1 MYNLH
6 LSAEQLEIRDTVR
19 DFVER
24 EIKPIMLK
32 ADRIDVRD
40 RSLPMELLDQASQLG
55 MRTLALS
62 EDRGGVGADALTCCI
77 VTEELAAGDAD
88 IAVLFSETS
97 RLGHILF
104 DRVMT
109 DAQRGRFLPAFWE
122 NDRYHLAVADHEP
135 GNDTRLGVNYH
146 RPVAIAQDVKTTAT
160 KANDGSWLLNGSK
173 DCVANAPLAQ
183 LFAIEVKVA
192 GEPGTRFVLVPTDAP
207 GLTVRAHERP
217 WTHGPCGD
225 LEFKNCRVPA
235 DHLLDGKAS
244 DLLANAGMSGRGN
257 PLFQA
262 VNLGIARA
270 AYEAAVE
277 YAQIRVQG
285 GRPLAEHQAIAAKLA
300 DTVIRI
306 EVARA
311 AIWQAAWASD
321 HPEAYTDRSLSDLPL
336 QTIVQ
341 VFTGEMMLKA
351 AKDAAEVFGAMG
363 VMRDMPLQ
371 KYVHD
376 ARVGLHTGNGVGDA
390 KLRIAEA
397 IFRYRRPSDA
407 VPRAAE

>member
-1 MYNLH
+1 MYNLQ
-6 LSAEQLEIRDTVR
+6 LSAEQLEFRDTVR

-24 EIKPIMLK
+24 EIKPVMLK

-40 RSLPMELLDQASQLG
+40 RSLPMDLLDQVSQLG
-55 MRTLALS
+55 MRTLTTS

-88 IAVLFSETS
+88 IAALFSETL
-97 RLGHILF
+97 RVGHVLF
-104 DRVMT
+104 DQVMT
-109 DAQRGRFLPAFWE
+109 DAQRDRFLPAFLE
-122 NDRYHLAVADHEP
+122 NDRYHLAVADQEA

-146 RPVAIAQDVKTTAT
+146 RPVAIAPDVKTTAV
-160 KANDGSWLLNGSK
+160 KANDGAWLLNGNK
-173 DCVANAPLAQ
+173 DCVANAPLAC
-183 LFAIEVKVA
+183 LFAVEAKVA
-192 GEPGTRFVLVPTDAP
+192 GAPGTRFVLVPADAP

-217 WTHGPCGD
+217 WTHGPSGD
-225 LEFKNCRVPA
+225 LELKDCRVPA
-235 DHLLDGKAS
+235 DNLLDEKAS
-244 DLLANAGMSGRGN
+244 DLLAHADLSGRGT

-262 VNLGIARA
+262 LNLGIARA
-270 AYEAAVE
+270 AYDAAVD
-277 YAQIRVQG
+277 YVQIRIQG
-285 GRPLAEHQAIAAKLA
+285 GRPLAEHQAIACKLA
-300 DTVIRI
+300 DTAIRI

-321 HPEAYTDRSLSDLPL
+321 HPEAYGDRSLSDLPL
-336 QTIVQ
+336 QTIAQ
-341 VFTGEMMLKA
+341 AFTGEIVLKA

-376 ARVGLHTGNGVGDA
+376 ARVCLHTGNGAGDA

-397 IFRYRRPSDA
+397 IFHYRRPSDA
-407 VPRAAE
+407 MPRAAE

>member
-24 EIKPIMLK
+24 EIKPVMLK

-40 RSLPMELLDQASQLG
+40 RSLPMDLLDQASQLG

-62 EDRGGVGADALTCCI
+62 EDRGGVGADALTGCI

-88 IAVLFSETS
+88 IAALFSETS
-97 RLGHILF
+97 RLGHVLF
-104 DRVMT
+104 DQAMT
-109 DAQRGRFLPAFWE
+109 DAQRDRFLPAFLE
-122 NDRYHLAVADHEP
+122 NDGFHLAVADRET
-135 GNDTRLGVNYH
+135 GTDTRLGVNYS
-146 RPVAIAQDVKTTAT
+146 RPVAIARDVKTTAA
-160 KANDGSWLLNGSK
+160 KASDGAWLLNGNK
-173 DCVANAPLAQ
+173 DCVANAPFAR
-183 LFAIEVKVA
+183 LFAVEAKVA
-192 GEPGTRFVLVPTDAP
+192 GAPGTRFVLVPADAA

-225 LEFKNCRVPA
+225 LVLKDCRVPA
-235 DHLLDGKAS
+235 DHLLDEKAG
-244 DLLANAGMSGRGN
+244 DLLAKADMSGRGN
-257 PLFQA
+257 PLFPA
-262 VNLGIARA
+262 LNLGIARA
-270 AYEAAVE
+270 AYEAAVD
-277 YAQIRVQG
+277 YAQIRIQG
-285 GRPLAEHQAIAAKLA
+285 GRPLAEHQAIATKLA
-300 DTVIRI
+300 DTAIRI

-321 HPEAYTDRSLSDLPL
+321 HPEAYADRSLPDLPL
-336 QTIVQ
+336 QTIAQ
-341 VFTGEMMLKA
+341 VFTGEAMLEA
-351 AKDAAEVFGAMG
+351 AKHAAEVFGAMG

-376 ARVGLHTGNGVGDA
+376 TRVCLHTGNGAGDA

-407 VPRAAE
+407 MPRAAE